1 MKISR
6 RYIQDLI
13 REELENIHKKMPRR
27 SVGEFKT
34 VLKINKKSNAVII
47 NGKETFVDEVR
58 NQLQQQAS
66 VAIGGVAPY
75 MSDNLSDVLY
85 NKIQDSLSA
94 GEINIEITY
103 TDSLGW
109 IF

>member
-27 SVGEFKT
+27 SGGEFNT

-47 NGKETFVDEVR
+47 NGEETFVDEVR

-66 VAIGGVAPY
+66 DAIGGVAPY
-75 MSDNLSDVLY
+75 MPDNLSDVLY
-85 NKIQDSLSA
+85 NRIQDSLSA